1 MSRVHLTGLTK
12 EQCEMLDIMW
22 ELDTREKF
30 LEFIDML
37 PADKFNMVMTLQEM
51 VIQEMAEKNSDTD
64 PSLGNKMLT
73 SIGVKL

>member
-1 MSRVHLTGLTK
+1 MRVHLTGLTK

-51 VIQEMAEKNSDTD
+51 VIQEMAEKNDDID

>member
-1 MSRVHLTGLTK
+1 MRVHLTGLTK
-12 EQCEMLDIMW
+12 EQCNMLDIMW

-30 LEFIDML
+30 LEFIDTL

-51 VIQEMAEKNSDTD
+51 VIQEMSEKNGDFD
-64 PSLGNKMLT
+64 PDLGNKMLT

>member
-1 MSRVHLTGLTK
+1 MRVHLTGLTK

-51 VIQEMAEKNSDTD
+51 VIQEMAEKNGDID